1 MARRTAS
8 VPVNKLFY
16 AVKAE
21 TLAKEDKF
29 YFQRFYPGDIVQLRG
44 SLDRTEGEVIRS
56 NIGEDGGTK
65 VVWDGHG
72 DRVYLHNPRHLENVF
87 LDEEGK

>member
-1 MARRTAS
+1 MARRTDS
-8 VPVNKLFY
+8 VAVNKLFY
-16 AVKAE
+16 AVKNE
-21 TLAKEDKF
+21 TMVKEDKF

-65 VVWDGHG
+65 VQWPGR
-72 DRVYLHNPRHLENVF
+72 DRVYLHNPRHLENVW
-87 LDEEGK
+87 EEA